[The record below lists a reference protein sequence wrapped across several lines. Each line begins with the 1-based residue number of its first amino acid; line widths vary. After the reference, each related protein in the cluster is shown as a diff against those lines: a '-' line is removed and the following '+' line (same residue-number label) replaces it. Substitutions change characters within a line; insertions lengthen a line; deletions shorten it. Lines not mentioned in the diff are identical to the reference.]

1 MLGLNISNLFFTF
14 FPVLLLWGMFLL
26 TVYIILKMIKKIFKD
41 N

>member
-1 MLGLNISNLFFTF
+1 MLELNLSNLFLTF
-14 FPVLLLWGMFLL
+14 FPLLLLWGMFLL